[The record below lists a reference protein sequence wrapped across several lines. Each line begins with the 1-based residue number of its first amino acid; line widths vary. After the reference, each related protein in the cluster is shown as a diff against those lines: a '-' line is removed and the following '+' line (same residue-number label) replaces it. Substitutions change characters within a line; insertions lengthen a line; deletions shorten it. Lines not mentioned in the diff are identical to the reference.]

1 MSDQLVSGRPAGRT
15 RARSVPLALAILG
28 LLLVALSITSLMLGA
43 RPISVSTVRDAFLH
57 YDPGMTDHIVVRQYR
72 LPRTILCLL
81 CGAAFGTAGALIQA
95 STRNPLADPGILGV
109 NAGAAFAVILAVGVF
124 SFASITAYV
133 WFALAGAA
141 MAGLLVYTIGASA
154 GGATPVRLLLS
165 GVAISAVLGGIGSS
179 VTLLDPQAF
188 DSLRHWQVGTVA
200 GRNLAVAATVAPFIV
215 AGLLLALIAAPALNA
230 AALGDD
236 TARALG
242 LNLSRLRI
250 TVILSV
256 TLLAGSATAA
266 TGPISF
272 IGLMMP
278 YAARWIVGSD
288 QRRIIPLTMLC
299 SVNLLLAADI
309 AGRLLIYPD
318 ELDAGIVVAFLGA
331 PVLIMLARS
340 ARTKTL

>member
-1 MSDQLVSGRPAGRT
+1 MSDHLISGRPVGRT
-15 RARSVPLALAILG
+15 HTRSMPMALTMLG
-28 LLLVALSITSLMLGA
+28 LLLVALAITSLMLGA
-43 RPISVSTVRDAFLH
+43 RPIAFSAVRDAFLH

-133 WFALAGAA
+133 WFALVGAA

-200 GRNLAVAATVAPFIV
+200 GRNLDVAVTVAPFIM

-242 LNLSRLRI
+242 LDLSRLRI

-256 TLLAGSATAA
+256 TLLAGAATAA

-278 YAARWIVGSD
+278 YAARWIAGSD

-309 AGRLLIYPD
+309 AGRLIIYPD

>member
-1 MSDQLVSGRPAGRT
+1 MPGKPVGRT
-15 RARSVPLALAILG
+15 HTRSVPLALAMLG
-28 LLLVALSITSLMLGA
+28 VLLAVLSITSLMLGA
-43 RPISVSTVRDAFLH
+43 RPIAFSAVRDAFLH

-141 MAGLLVYTIGASA
+141 MAGLLVYTIGAGA

-188 DSLRHWQVGTVA
+188 ESLRHWQVGTVA
-200 GRNLAVAATVAPFIV
+200 GRNLAVAVTVAPFIM
-215 AGLLLALIAAPALNA
+215 AGLLLALIAAPALNT

-256 TLLAGSATAA
+256 TLLAGAATAA

-278 YAARWIVGSD
+278 YAARWIAGSD

-309 AGRLLIYPD
+309 AGRLIIYPD

-331 PVLIMLARS
+331 PVLIILARS

>member
-1 MSDQLVSGRPAGRT
+1 MPGKPVGRT
-15 RARSVPLALAILG
+15 HARSVPLTLAVLG

-43 RPISVSTVRDAFLH
+43 RPIAFSAVRDAFLH

-81 CGAAFGTAGALIQA
+81 CGAAFGAAGALIQA

-133 WFALAGAA
+133 WFALVGAA

-154 GGATPVRLLLS
+154 GGATPVSLLLS

-200 GRNLAVAATVAPFIV
+200 GRNLAVAVTVAPFIV
-215 AGLLLALIAAPALNA
+215 GGLLLALIAAPALNA

-256 TLLAGSATAA
+256 TLLAGAATAA

-278 YAARWIVGSD
+278 YAARWIAGSD
-288 QRRIIPLTMLC
+288 QRQIIPLTMLC

-318 ELDAGIVVAFLGA
+318 ELDAGVVVAFLGA

-340 ARTKTL
+340 VRTKTL

>member
-1 MSDQLVSGRPAGRT
+1 
-15 RARSVPLALAILG
+15 
-28 LLLVALSITSLMLGA
+28 
-43 RPISVSTVRDAFLH
+43 
-57 YDPGMTDHIVVRQYR
+57 
-72 LPRTILCLL
+72 
-81 CGAAFGTAGALIQA
+81 
-95 STRNPLADPGILGV
+95 
-109 NAGAAFAVILAVGVF
+109 
-124 SFASITAYV
+124 
-133 WFALAGAA
+133 
-141 MAGLLVYTIGASA
+141 MAGLLVYMIGASA
-154 GGATPVRLLLS
+154 GGATPARLLLS

-215 AGLLLALIAAPALNA
+215 AGLLLALIAAPALNT

-250 TVILSV
+250 IVIVSV
-256 TLLAGSATAA
+256 TLLAGAATAA

-278 YAARWIVGSD
+278 YAARWIAGSD
-288 QRRIIPLTMLC
+288 QRKVIPLTMLC

-331 PVLIMLARS
+331 PVLVMLARS
-340 ARTKTL
+340 ARTKAL

>member
-1 MSDQLVSGRPAGRT
+1 MSDQLVPGRPVGRT

-165 GVAISAVLGGIGSS
+165 GIAISAVLGGIGSS

-188 DSLRHWQVGTVA
+188 DSLRNWQVGTVA
-200 GRNLAVAATVAPFIV
+200 GRNLAVAATVAICLVLLIMNKFNWFKLDVQRQVVKVQVPPEPGFEALVEDVLIEFCTEFELV
-215 AGLLLALIAAPALNA
+215 STESVRAGALNELYYTAQLRKGKKASELIAA
-230 AALGDD
+230 
-236 TARALG
+236 
-242 LNLSRLRI
+242 
-250 TVILSV
+250 
-256 TLLAGSATAA
+256 
-266 TGPISF
+266 
-272 IGLMMP
+272 
-278 YAARWIVGSD
+278 
-288 QRRIIPLTMLC
+288 
-299 SVNLLLAADI
+299 
-309 AGRLLIYPD
+309 
-318 ELDAGIVVAFLGA
+318 LGA
-331 PVLIMLARS
+331 VNTGQRVTVLTGYDQTDI
-340 ARTKTL
+340 

>member
-1 MSDQLVSGRPAGRT
+1 MSDRLVPGRPGGRT
-15 RARSVPLALAILG
+15 RARPIPLALAMLG
-28 LLLVALSITSLMLGA
+28 LLLVVLSLTSLMLGA
-43 RPISVSTVRDAFLH
+43 RPIAFSAVRDAFLH

-124 SFASITAYV
+124 SVASITAYV

-141 MAGLLVYTIGASA
+141 LAGLLVYTIGASA

-200 GRNLAVAATVAPFIV
+200 GRNLAVAETVAPFII

-242 LNLSRLRI
+242 LNLSRLR
-250 TVILSV
+250 TMVILSV
-256 TLLAGSATAA
+256 TLLAGAATAA
-266 TGPISF
+266 SGPISF

-278 YAARWIVGSD
+278 YAARWIAGSD

-309 AGRLLIYPD
+309 AGRLIIYPD